1 MRLSEL
7 IGDRNNNLNL
17 VRITAA
23 MAVLVTHSFA
33 LTLGPNAEP
42 LRQHLGTTLGT
53 IAVDVFFVASGFLVT
68 FSLAKRQSVLEFVL
82 ARALRI
88 LPALFVM
95 LLLSV
100 AVLGPAFTA
109 LPLADYFADRRVATY
124 LIKGATL
131 VTGIEFELPGVF
143 LRNPYPAVV
152 NGSLWTLPWEVA
164 MYGLLLLAW
173 IGAKFSSTLP
183 RSFSAFK
190 LLVFAIVVASGVVVV
205 AAHWRGEDK
214 YHSELYFMFFSGAAA
229 YLLRHRI
236 VLSWPSFWTIAL
248 ALLISALH
256 RQSFFVV
263 YHLAIAYLVL
273 FIAFVPQGAV
283 RHYNR
288 VGDYSY
294 GVYIYAFPVQ
304 QAAVAWWPQLTV
316 LEMMGASALAT
327 LALAAASW
335 HLVEHRALAA
345 KSRLVARAR
354 MLFRRAA

>member
-7 IGDRNNNLNL
+7 IGDRDNNLNL

-23 MAVLVTHSFA
+23 LAVLVTHSFA

-53 IAVDVFFVASGFLVT
+53 MAVDVFFVASGFLVT

-173 IGAKFSSTLP
+173 IGAKFSSTPPAISVPSSCWSLPSWWRQGSLLLP
-183 RSFSAFK
+183 RIGAAKTNTTASFISCSSVGRRLICCATESCFRGQRSAP
-190 LLVFAIVVASGVVVV
+190 L
-205 AAHWRGEDK
+205 HWRC
-214 YHSELYFMFFSGAAA
+214 
-229 YLLRHRI
+229 
-236 VLSWPSFWTIAL
+236 
-248 ALLISALH
+248 
-256 RQSFFVV
+256 
-263 YHLAIAYLVL
+263 
-273 FIAFVPQGAV
+273 
-283 RHYNR
+283 
-288 VGDYSY
+288 
-294 GVYIYAFPVQ
+294 
-304 QAAVAWWPQLTV
+304 
-316 LEMMGASALAT
+316 
-327 LALAAASW
+327 
-335 HLVEHRALAA
+335 
-345 KSRLVARAR
+345 
-354 MLFRRAA
+354 

>member
-23 MAVLVTHSFA
+23 LAVLVTHSFA
-33 LTLGPNAEP
+33 LTLGPKAEP

-68 FSLAKRQSVLEFVL
+68 ISLAKRQSILEFVM

-88 LPALFVM
+88 LPALFAM

-124 LIKGATL
+124 LVKGATL

-164 MYGLLLLAW
+164 MYGLLLLVW
-173 IGAKFSSTLP
+173 IGAKFSALP
-183 RSFSAFK
+183 PP
-190 LLVFAIVVASGVVVV
+190 AISVPSSC
-205 AAHWRGEDK
+205 WC
-214 YHSELYFMFFSGAAA
+214 LP
-229 YLLRHRI
+229 
-236 VLSWPSFWTIAL
+236 SWWF
-248 ALLISALH
+248 
-256 RQSFFVV
+256 Q
-263 YHLAIAYLVL
+263 
-273 FIAFVPQGAV
+273 
-283 RHYNR
+283 
-288 VGDYSY
+288 
-294 GVYIYAFPVQ
+294 
-304 QAAVAWWPQLTV
+304 
-316 LEMMGASALAT
+316 
-327 LALAAASW
+327 
-335 HLVEHRALAA
+335 
-345 KSRLVARAR
+345 
-354 MLFRRAA
+354 